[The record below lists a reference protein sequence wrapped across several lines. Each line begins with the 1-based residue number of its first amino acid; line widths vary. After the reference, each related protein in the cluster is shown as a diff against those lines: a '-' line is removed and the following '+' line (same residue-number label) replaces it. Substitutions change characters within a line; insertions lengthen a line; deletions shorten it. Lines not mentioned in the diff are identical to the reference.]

1 MKSAQVLLV
10 LAILL
15 TMSQAAQKRSPEH
28 KSSSSGHVQRVL
40 LISIDGF
47 HALDL
52 ANYVKTKPDSALA
65 RLSSRGITYT
75 NASTSFPSNS
85 WPGLTALITGGS
97 SVSTGIV
104 FENNYDRSLSPP
116 GSNCATKGTAVV
128 LDGSIDINNRMLD
141 GGGGIDPKKLPLDP
155 AKGCKPVYPHDF
167 IRVNTIFEVIH
178 EAGRRTAWS
187 DKHLAYD
194 FVNGPSGHGVDDLFT
209 PEVRNASASR
219 NLAKMEEFDDLR
231 VNALIHE
238 IDGFDHTGNNRAPV
252 PAVLGMNFQSVSVG
266 QKLHGDFGY
275 VDANGTPS
283 ANLLEALD
291 HTDAS
296 IGRLVA
302 ELEKNGLTKSTLII
316 VTAKHGDTPIDRAR
330 SKPADLTII
339 PAVVNSVQEG
349 LLARALQDGSVA
361 LIWLK
366 DQSRTN
372 DVVAALHAQDD
383 KAGIEQIF
391 SGEALKLRFND
402 PATDPR
408 VPDIIVQPH
417 LGTIY
422 VDGPNEFIAEHGGMT
437 DPDVHVALLLSLPGL
452 DGRSMKI
459 PVQTTQVAPT
469 ILKALGLDPKALRA
483 VQIEKTPVLPGL
495 RFDPDFGSE

>member
-1 MKSAQVLLV
+1 MGRMLLV
-10 LAILL
+10 LGGLMT
-15 TMSQAAQKRSPEH
+15 TMHGAQKQ
-28 KSSSSGHVQRVL
+28 SSKPLPSARGTVRRVL

-47 HALDL
+47 HAVDL
-52 ANYVKTKPDSALA
+52 ANYIKMRPNSALA
-65 RLSSRGITYT
+65 RLGKNGITYT

-97 SVSTGIV
+97 SVSTGII

-116 GSNCATKGTAVV
+116 GSNCATKGTEVV

-155 AKGCKPVYPHDF
+155 AKGCKPVYPHEF
-167 IRVNTIFEVIH
+167 IRVNTIFEVIRQ
-178 EAGRRTAWS
+178 AGGRTAWS

-194 FVNGPSGHGVDDLFT
+194 LVNGPSGHGVDDLFT

-219 NLAKMEEFDDLR
+219 NLQKMEEFDDLR
-231 VNALIHE
+231 VGALLHE
-238 IDGFDHTGNNRAPV
+238 IDGFDHTGGQRAAV
-252 PAVLGMNFQSVSVG
+252 PTIFGMNFQAVSVG
-266 QKLHGDFGY
+266 QKLHGEFGY
-275 VDANGTPS
+275 IDAKGTPT
-283 ANLLEALD
+283 ANLLEAFD

-296 IGRLVA
+296 IGRLTA
-302 ELEKNGLTKSTLII
+302 ELEKNGLATSTLVII
-316 VTAKHGDTPIDRAR
+316 TAKHGDAPIDPEK
-330 SKPADLTII
+330 SKPADLELI
-339 PAVVNSVQEG
+339 PAIVNGVQQG
-349 LLARALQDGSVA
+349 LLAQARQDGSVA

-366 DQSRTN
+366 DQSRTD
-372 DVVAALHAQDD
+372 DVVKALRAQQD

-391 SGEALKLRFND
+391 FGEALKLRFND

-422 VDGPNEFIAEHGGMT
+422 VEGPNAFIAEHGGMT
-437 DPDVHVALLLSLPGL
+437 DPDVHVALLLSMSGVESRTFKL
-452 DGRSMKI
+452 
-459 PVQTTQVAPT
+459 PVQTAQVAPT
-469 ILKALGLDPKALRA
+469 ILKALGLDPNALRS

-495 RFDPDFGSE
+495 RFAPQFGPE

>member
-10 LAILL
+10 LAISL
-15 TMSQAAQKRSPEH
+15 TMSQATQKRSSGSTP
-28 KSSSSGHVQRVL
+28 SSRNVQRVL

-47 HALDL
+47 HAVDL
-52 ANYVKTKPDSALA
+52 ANYVKMKPNSALA

-75 NASTSFPSNS
+75 DASTSFPSNS

-97 SVSTGIV
+97 SVSTGII
-104 FENNYDRSLSPP
+104 FENSYDRSLSPP
-116 GSNCATKGTAVV
+116 GSNCATKGTPIV
-128 LDGSIDINNRMLD
+128 LDGSIDINNKMLD

-194 FVNGPSGHGVDDLFT
+194 FVNGPSGHGVDDLFA
-209 PEVRNASASR
+209 PEVRNASAAR
-219 NLAKMEEFDDLR
+219 NLAKIEEFDDLR
-231 VNALIHE
+231 VDGLIHE
-238 IDGFDHTGNNRAPV
+238 LDGFDHTGKNRAPV
-252 PAVLGMNFQSVSVG
+252 PAILGMNFQAVSVG

-275 VDANGTPS
+275 LDANGTPS
-283 ANLLEALD
+283 ANLQEALD

-302 ELEKNGLTKSTLII
+302 ELEKNGLTKSTLVI

-349 LLARALQDGSVA
+349 LLAQAQQDGSIA

-372 DVVAALHAQDD
+372 DVVAALRAQQD

-422 VDGPNEFIAEHGGMT
+422 VEGPNEFIAEHGGMT

-452 DGRSMKI
+452 DGRRIKF
-459 PVQTTQVAPT
+459 PVQTAQVAPT
-469 ILKALGLDPKALRA
+469 ILKVLGLDPHALRA
-483 VQIEKTPVLPGL
+483 VQVEKTPLLPGL
-495 RFDPDFGSE
+495 RFAPDFGAE